1 MNPALL
7 IARKNLFDSSEA
19 SPQTD
24 EITSQVRRRSFARK
38 LDTFVKFLRNKD
50 ALYDG
55 QSEAFPPW
63 CIATRHDRWSS
74 SREM

>member
-1 MNPALL
+1 MFVVV
-7 IARKNLFDSSEA
+7 IVIVVEIIDSSEA

-50 ALYDG
+50 A
-55 QSEAFPPW
+55 QTNVSEESCRKQA
-63 CIATRHDRWSS
+63 
-74 SREM
+74 REDSV